1 MGSRSTSTKWRPG
14 LHNDT
19 STAHAL
25 PMFGRSVI
33 CSHQRLRSVLSERKT
48 YLVAEVQTVSVVE
61 TQTSFLVGRS
71 QTLFLVGRPQTLF
84 LVGRPQTLFSVGRPR
99 TFLLVERPQTSF
111 GTEWLPTL
119 SLVGRPQTSF
129 DAEQSRAPSGAEG
142 PRSLPEIG
150 EGPTRVLPWV
160 VS

>member
-1 MGSRSTSTKWRPG
+1 MGPRSTSTKWSPG

-19 STAHAL
+19 STTHAL
-25 PMFGRSVI
+25 PVLGRSVI
-33 CSHQRLRSVLSERKT
+33 CSHQHLRSILSERKT

-61 TQTSFLVGRS
+61 TRTSFLVG
-71 QTLFLVGRPQTLF
+71 LPQTLF
-84 LVGRPQTLFSVGRPR
+84 LVGRSQTLFSVGRPR

-111 GTEWLPTL
+111 GTEWPLTL

-129 DAEQSRAPSGAEG
+129 DAEQSRAPSGVEG

-150 EGPTRVLPWV
+150 EGPIRVLPRV